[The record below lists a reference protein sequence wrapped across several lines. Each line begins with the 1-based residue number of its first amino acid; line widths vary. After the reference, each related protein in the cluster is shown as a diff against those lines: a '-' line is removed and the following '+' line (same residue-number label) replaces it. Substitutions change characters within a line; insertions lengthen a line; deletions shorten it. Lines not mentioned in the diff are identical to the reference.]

1 MKMLVTKI
9 IHKLLKFKKY
19 LKINENGT
27 KHALVSYVLYPPTP
41 FDFKFFFNVSH
52 NRFLT
57 CYLMVNV
64 LKARGYTIHVYD
76 YLDCNI
82 NYNIKYN
89 FFLGHNRSFSQIGSK
104 LNKGCRKVLLTTGS
118 SPFYDNIKL
127 TSRQNDLQISLK
139 SQDTFFNPLT
149 GLDYVSKNVGL
160 ADAFFMIGND
170 KISETWKISKDKKIH
185 HFSNVNL
192 LEFKKKKKRTRNF
205 IYLSSVG
212 QLRRGLDLVL
222 QGFSGRKEKVY
233 ICGDYSEPAF
243 LKHFNELLFNSSNII
258 PMGYVDQTSNKFLKM
273 LEDADFAILP
283 SCSEGQS
290 GSILTL
296 MSYGLI
302 PVITDEVGFSDY
314 DSYGFKINDYTLS
327 EILKTIECCKSATD
341 DEIELKRNNL
351 LKQAPLYTPQAFSEK
366 FEELLNI

>member
-1 MKMLVTKI
+1 MKMLLTKI
-9 IHKLLKFKKY
+9 IHKLLKLKRQ
-19 LKINENGT
+19 LKINKG
-27 KHALVSYVLYPPTP
+27 KSKYALVSYVLYPPAP

-64 LKARGYTIHVYD
+64 LKAKGYTIYVYD
-76 YLDCNI
+76 YLDSNI
-82 NYNIKYN
+82 DYNVKYD
-89 FFLGHNRSFSQIGSK
+89 FFLGHNKSFSQIASK
-104 LNKGCRKVLLTTGS
+104 LNKDCRKILLTTGS
-118 SPFYDNIKL
+118 SPFYDNARL
-127 TSRQNDLQISLK
+127 TNRQNDLQIMLK
-139 SQDTFFNPLT
+139 TKETFFKPLT
-149 GLDYVSKNVGL
+149 ELDYVHKNVEI
-160 ADAFFMIGND
+160 ADAFFMIGNN
-170 KISETWKISKDKKIH
+170 KISETWKILKDKKIH

-192 LEFKKKKKRTRNF
+192 LEFKKKEKRSGNF

-222 QGFSGRKEKVY
+222 LGFKGRKEKVY

-243 LKHFNELLFNSSNII
+243 LKHFDELLFSSSNII
-258 PMGYVDQTSNKFLKM
+258 PMGFVDQTSDKFLKM
-273 LEDADFAILP
+273 VEDADFAILP

-302 PVITDEVGFSDY
+302 PVITDEVGFSDFE
-314 DSYGFKINDYTLS
+314 SYGFKINDYNLE
-327 EILKTIECCKSATD
+327 EIFKTIESCKSVTD
-341 DEIELKRNNL
+341 DEIKLKRNSLFN
-351 LKQAPLYTPQAFSEK
+351 QASLYTPQAFSKK

>member
-1 MKMLVTKI
+1 MKMLLTKI
-9 IHKLLKFKKY
+9 IHKLLKFKRK
-19 LKINENGT
+19 LKINKG
-27 KHALVSYVLYPPTP
+27 KDKYALVSYVLYPPAP

-64 LKARGYTIHVYD
+64 LKSKGYTIHVYD
-76 YLDCNI
+76 YLDFNI
-82 NYNIKYN
+82 DYNLKYD
-89 FFLGHNRSFSQIGSK
+89 FFLGHNKSFSQIGSK
-104 LNKGCRKVLLTTGS
+104 LNKDCKKILLTTGS
-118 SPFYDNIKL
+118 SPFYDNERL
-127 TSRQNDLQISLK
+127 TNRQKDLQIILNT
-139 SQDTFFNPLT
+139 QDVFFKPFTELE
-149 GLDYVSKNVGL
+149 YVNKNVEL
-160 ADAFFMIGND
+160 ADAFFMIGNG
-170 KISETWKISKDKKIH
+170 KISDTWKISKDKKIQ

-192 LEFKKKKKRTRNF
+192 LEFKKKEKRSGNF

-222 QGFSGRKEKVY
+222 EGFKGRKEKVY

-243 LKHFNELLFNSSNII
+243 LKHFDELLFNSSNII
-258 PMGYVDQTSNKFLKM
+258 PMGFVDQTSDKFLKM
-273 LEDADFAILP
+273 VEDADFAILP

-302 PVITDEVGFSDY
+302 PVITDEVGFTNFE
-314 DSYGFKINDYTLS
+314 SYGFKINDYNLAD
-327 EILKTIECCKSATD
+327 ILNTIESCKSAAD
-341 DEIELKRNNL
+341 NEIELKRNNL
-351 LKQAPLYTPQAFSEK
+351 LYQATLYTPQAFSEK